1 MKTLDSHSD
10 SDDSDDSAE
19 DVPVD
24 NNNKEKILRSSSK
37 THFIVTDPKYKHNR
51 IEKST
56 SKSKVIDP
64 KYKHNRIEK
73 SSSKSKVTDAK
84 AVGLKGSYHHPVGG
98 RNTLKHSRSNK
109 KIVVVDSDVP
119 KKEKTTSF
127 SETEPKTASSLN
139 LQSIV
144 KFITNNKKLLRT
156 DDFAFIRRKTL
167 SDAGSINLPIVDKNV
182 KLIKKA
188 NSDDNFDGRT
198 NSFASTESLK
208 VPKSPKLPFHS
219 RVAAKI
225 NESANIYRKKKHKV
239 TLAHNGSD
247 ERPETETYKQH
258 SVGEQAEITL
268 STPQK
273 KKENTFV
280 VICFL
285 LNVLVAMR
293 LYTYQI
299 IMPFYTCFHFYFVCF
314 PDRVHSSSIVRQ
326 PSDRRPDVNVSL
338 RSNGNASC
346 NASMLNSSD
355 LQSSFPAVSNTNADN
370 AAGSSDLT
378 TSSGS
383 ATLTNSLA
391 SGIGLP
397 SISDLGHS
405 TDTVESKDLRR
416 DR

>member
-1 MKTLDSHSD
+1 MKTLDSYTD

-19 DVPVD
+19 VVRVE

-37 THFIVTDPKYKHNR
+37 THVIVTDPKYKHNR
-51 IEKST
+51 IEKSI

-73 SSSKSKVTDAK
+73 SSSKSKVTDTK
-84 AVGLKGSYHHPVGG
+84 AVGVKGYHHQIGG

-109 KIVVVDSDVP
+109 KIVVVGSDVP
-119 KKEKTTSF
+119 KEKTTSTF
-127 SETEPKTASSLN
+127 NETEPKTASSLN

-167 SDAGSINLPIVDKNV
+167 SDAASINLPLADKNV

-188 NSDDNFDGRT
+188 NSNDNFDGS

-208 VPKSPKLPFHS
+208 VPKSPKIPFHS

-273 KKENTFV
+273 KKT
-280 VICFL
+280 IHFL
-285 LNVLVAMR
+285 LS
-293 LYTYQI
+293 
-299 IMPFYTCFHFYFVCF
+299 VC
-314 PDRVHSSSIVRQ
+314 
-326 PSDRRPDVNVSL
+326 
-338 RSNGNASC
+338 
-346 NASMLNSSD
+346 
-355 LQSSFPAVSNTNADN
+355 
-370 AAGSSDLT
+370 
-378 TSSGS
+378 
-383 ATLTNSLA
+383 
-391 SGIGLP
+391 
-397 SISDLGHS
+397 
-405 TDTVESKDLRR
+405 
-416 DR
+416 

>member
-1 MKTLDSHSD
+1 MKTIDSYTD

-19 DVPVD
+19 DVRVE
-24 NNNKEKILRSSSK
+24 NYNKEKILRSSSK
-37 THFIVTDPKYKHNR
+37 THVIVTDPKYKHNR

-73 SSSKSKVTDAK
+73 SSSKSKVTDPK
-84 AVGLKGSYHHPVGG
+84 AVGLKGYHHQIGG

-109 KIVVVDSDVP
+109 KIVVVGSDVP
-119 KKEKTTSF
+119 KEKTTSTF

-167 SDAGSINLPIVDKNV
+167 SDAASINLPLADKNV

-188 NSDDNFDGRT
+188 NSNDNFDGS

-208 VPKSPKLPFHS
+208 VPKSPKIPFHS

-239 TLAHNGSD
+239 TLTHNGSD

-258 SVGEQAEITL
+258 SVGEQAELTL

-273 KKENTFV
+273 KYISCYLFIECPRTS
-280 VICFL
+280 
-285 LNVLVAMR
+285 AYMH
-293 LYTYQI
+293 TQI
-299 IMPFYTCFHFYFVCF
+299 YFK
-314 PDRVHSSSIVRQ
+314 
-326 PSDRRPDVNVSL
+326 L
-338 RSNGNASC
+338 
-346 NASMLNSSD
+346 
-355 LQSSFPAVSNTNADN
+355 
-370 AAGSSDLT
+370 
-378 TSSGS
+378 
-383 ATLTNSLA
+383 
-391 SGIGLP
+391 
-397 SISDLGHS
+397 
-405 TDTVESKDLRR
+405 
-416 DR
+416 

>member
-1 MKTLDSHSD
+1 MKTLDSHTD

-19 DVPVD
+19 DVAVD

-109 KIVVVDSDVP
+109 KIVVVDSDMP

-127 SETEPKTASSLN
+127 GETEPKTASSLN

-188 NSDDNFDGRT
+188 NSNDNFDGST

-273 KKENTFV
+273 QKKKPF
-280 VICFL
+280 VICF
-285 LNVLVAMR
+285 
-293 LYTYQI
+293 
-299 IMPFYTCFHFYFVCF
+299 FVKC
-314 PDRVHSSSIVRQ
+314 P
-326 PSDRRPDVNVSL
+326 
-338 RSNGNASC
+338 RSNAIIHIPNYYSILY
-346 NASMLNSSD
+346 M
-355 LQSSFPAVSNTNADN
+355 PAF
-370 AAGSSDLT
+370 
-378 TSSGS
+378 
-383 ATLTNSLA
+383 
-391 SGIGLP
+391 
-397 SISDLGHS
+397 
-405 TDTVESKDLRR
+405 
-416 DR
+416 